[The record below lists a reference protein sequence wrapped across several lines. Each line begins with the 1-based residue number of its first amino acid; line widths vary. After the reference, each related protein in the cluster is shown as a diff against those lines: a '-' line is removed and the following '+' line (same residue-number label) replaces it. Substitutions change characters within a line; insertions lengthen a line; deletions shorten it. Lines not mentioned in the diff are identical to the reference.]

1 SQNTAP
7 VHEFACLYTHDL
19 RRRKQ
24 KRWHDG
30 FLKLH
35 TFNKRA
41 MVYDQSRNHIGDTYW
56 KEGNQLQEGDEL
68 TLENGVIVEVAE
80 PKSTTQTD
88 LTPILQKRPRD
99 PVPGA
104 FSSGI
109 RRVPG
114 ACSSGIRPS
123 AVSQPLNRPLS
134 AVLGTPKGPLGKAQL
149 PIRSPFEERQSND
162 WAARE
167 RAAKRQRVAEVGQA
181 WNASKDTRTP
191 VPKSRRQTPL
201 AQRDRSRA
209 VPQDVIDLTS
219 DVEEPMSSDVTI
231 PNTPPTIGRPP
242 APQRKNAPDGR
253 PTIEAPKNA
262 PSPR

>member
-19 RRRKQ
+19 RRKQ

-30 FLKLH
+30 FLKFH

-56 KEGNQLQEGDEL
+56 KEGNQMQEGDEL

-88 LTPILQKRPRD
+88 LTPILRKRP
-99 PVPGA
+99 VPA
-104 FSSGI
+104 SSSG
-109 RRVPG
+109 
-114 ACSSGIRPS
+114 
-123 AVSQPLNRPLS
+123 AVAQPPNRPLS

-149 PIRSPFEERQSND
+149 PIRSPFEERQRND
-162 WAARE
+162 WTARE
-167 RAAKRQRVAEVGQA
+167 RATKRQRVAQVPPQRK
-181 WNASKDTRTP
+181 NAP
-191 VPKSRRQTPL
+191 PQPMAPPMRQTPL
-201 AQRDRSRA
+201 TDPSLPRSK
-209 VPQDVIDLTS
+209 DVIDLTS

-231 PNTPPTIGRPP
+231 PNTPPDLGRPP
-242 APQRKNAPDGR
+242 GRKNTPSPR
-253 PTIEAPKNA
+253 PRTLNPPPSPSRVSSA
-262 PSPR
+262 PSPPALRSPTARRPSAVPPS